1 MLGVNLGGV
10 VHGIE
15 AFVRGM
21 VERGE
26 PGHVVNTASIGGL
39 VAFPGLA
46 PYTAA
51 KYAVV
56 GLSECLEH
64 DLRAQDVPIGVSV
77 LCPGPVLSSLRENSA
92 ALRPGGE
99 SGRDVPLVTMPRIPA
114 ADVAAQV
121 VDAIRS
127 DRFWILTHPGYAET
141 IRARCAASSTPTPS
155 SSRSS
160 WNDEARTRTGGA
172 RAARRGARVPRRA
185 LSRSCRA
192 PARPRRADGL
202 SPPLAGALLR
212 GGLRRPRVAGGVR
225 RRRPAHRRADRRR
238 PGDGV
243 RGRTGAGRDRRAR
256 RARAGDPRVRDGRAA
271 QPLRRADPVG

>member
-1 MLGVNLGGV
+1 MLDFQGKVAVVTGAASGIGYALCEAFAAEGMRIAMADVDRVGLAAAAERLAADTVAEVIAFPTDVRNWDEVETLEARVVDGFGAVHVLCNNAGVQLPGVAWEFTRPEWEWVLGVNLGGV

-15 AFVRGM
+15 AFVPGM

-26 PGHVVNTASIGGL
+26 RGHIVNTASIGGL

-64 DLRAQDVPIGVSV
+64 DLRARDVPIGVSV

-99 SGRDVPLVTMPRIPA
+99 NGRDVPLVTAPRIPTA
-114 ADVAAQV
+114 NVAAQV
-121 VDAIRS
+121 IDAIRH

-141 IRARCAASSTPTPS
+141 IRERCSGIVDTDALV
-155 SSRSS
+155 
-160 WNDEARTRTGGA
+160 
-172 RAARRGARVPRRA
+172 VPE
-185 LSRSCRA
+185 
-192 PARPRRADGL
+192 
-202 SPPLAGALLR
+202 LL
-212 GGLRRPRVAGGVR
+212 
-225 RRRPAHRRADRRR
+225 
-238 PGDGV
+238 
-243 RGRTGAGRDRRAR
+243 
-256 RARAGDPRVRDGRAA
+256 
-271 QPLRRADPVG
+271 